1 VDITLR
7 PVTTDEF
14 PTFRRATSAAF
25 GSIPSDDDDD
35 QWAVGLELERT
46 LAAFEGDAIVAT
58 AGAFTFELT
67 VPGYRLVPAAGVTV
81 VGVLPTHRR
90 RGLLRR
96 MMREQLDDV
105 AARGEPLAVL
115 TASEAAIYGR
125 FGYGLAAFS
134 AWWTLP
140 TEGTE
145 FATPST
151 ATGRFRL
158 LEPSEAVK
166 VVPALYDAARKR
178 HVGELT
184 RSAAWFE
191 YIFGLRGQG
200 KRPRAFTAVHER
212 ADGEADGFARYR
224 VRDDWSGGIAANTL
238 EVLDLYGLD
247 EEVEAALWQ
256 YVVDVDLVAHV
267 RGLARPVDEPLRWRL
282 TDPRRLRITDVT
294 DHLWVRVVDPGAAL
308 SARTFSAADRLVL
321 DLSDAFLPAND
332 GRWFV
337 EGSPDGGIAR
347 RTDAEPDLAMSASE
361 LGALYLGGVSVTT
374 LARAGRVT
382 EVTPGALARADRF
395 FTITPAPWCRT
406 DF

>member
-151 ATGRFRL
+151 PTGRFRL
-158 LEPSEAVK
+158 LEPSEA
-166 VVPALYDAARKR
+166 
-178 HVGELT
+178 
-184 RSAAWFE
+184 
-191 YIFGLRGQG
+191 
-200 KRPRAFTAVHER
+200 
-212 ADGEADGFARYR
+212 
-224 VRDDWSGGIAANTL
+224 
-238 EVLDLYGLD
+238 
-247 EEVEAALWQ
+247 
-256 YVVDVDLVAHV
+256 
-267 RGLARPVDEPLRWRL
+267 
-282 TDPRRLRITDVT
+282 
-294 DHLWVRVVDPGAAL
+294 
-308 SARTFSAADRLVL
+308 
-321 DLSDAFLPAND
+321 
-332 GRWFV
+332 
-337 EGSPDGGIAR
+337 
-347 RTDAEPDLAMSASE
+347 
-361 LGALYLGGVSVTT
+361 
-374 LARAGRVT
+374 
-382 EVTPGALARADRF
+382 
-395 FTITPAPWCRT
+395 
-406 DF
+406 